1 MSSLASCSL
10 CKTQPARCVI
20 PGFPLPNPHDVDRG
34 MVLRDLVSAKLV
46 DFTGYRPLCQWSV
59 YCVDDD
65 TFVDA
70 DM

>member
-1 MSSLASCSL
+1 MCD
-10 CKTQPARCVI
+10 PR
-20 PGFPLPNPHDVDRG
+20 FPLQNPHDVDRG

-46 DFTGYRPLCQWSV
+46 DFTGYALVPMVCL
-59 YCVDDD
+59 CVDDD

>member
-1 MSSLASCSL
+1 
-10 CKTQPARCVI
+10 
-20 PGFPLPNPHDVDRG
+20 

-59 YCVDDD
+59 HCVDDD

-70 DM
+70 DMQDMRVIQIALVA